1 MSLDPETFG
10 QLLDTVRRFVA
21 ERLVPREAE
30 VAEADRI
37 PDDLLDEMRALGFF
51 GLSIPEDYGGIG
63 GDFRH
68 RHCPTGLVI
77 VDQLKQAH
85 GDDQ

>member
-1 MSLDPETFG
+1 LDPETFE

-30 VAEADRI
+30 VAETDRI

-51 GLSIPEDYGGIG
+51 GL
-63 GDFRH
+63 
-68 RHCPTGLVI
+68 
-77 VDQLKQAH
+77 
-85 GDDQ
+85 